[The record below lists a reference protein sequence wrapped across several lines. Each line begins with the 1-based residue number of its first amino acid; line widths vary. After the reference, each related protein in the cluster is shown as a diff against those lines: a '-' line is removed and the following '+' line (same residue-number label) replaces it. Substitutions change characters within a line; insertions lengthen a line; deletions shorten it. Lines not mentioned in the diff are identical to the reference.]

1 RVVGIQH
8 GKAIFNLQAS
18 FQAREDGLDFTVT
31 TPPDTPAPETLP
43 TFKERYEPFAE
54 QMGPWYHRPR
64 PIDMR
69 YVDAPLPD
77 APAPQSPQIAQRVWM
92 RADGTLPDDE
102 TLHACIVT
110 YASDMTLLDTTLLPH
125 RLRWSEENDIQM
137 ASLDHA
143 MWFHRPFR
151 ADEWLLYAQD
161 TPSTS
166 SSRGLAH
173 GHIFRPDGALAISV
187 VQEGLI
193 RKVR

>member
-1 RVVGIQH
+1 MKPNCRRICDLLVQ
-8 GKAIFNLQAS
+8 
-18 FQAREDGLDFTVT
+18 
-31 TPPDTPAPETLP
+31 
-43 TFKERYEPFAE
+43 Y
-54 QMGPWYHRPR
+54 
-64 PIDMR
+64 
-69 YVDAPLPD
+69 
-77 APAPQSPQIAQRVWM
+77 
-92 RADGTLPDDE
+92 ADGTLPDDE

-125 RLRWSEENDIQM
+125 RLRWSEENNIQM

>member
-1 RVVGIQH
+1 MVEQ
-8 GKAIFNLQAS
+8 
-18 FQAREDGLDFTVT
+18 GLDFSAAM
-31 TPPDTPAPETLP
+31 PDAPAPESLP
-43 TFKERYEPFAE
+43 TFKERYAKYADR
-54 QMGPWYHRPR
+54 MGPWYERPR

-77 APAPQSPQIAQRVWM
+77 SPTPSTPQTSQRVWM
-92 RADGTLPDDE
+92 RADGRLPDDP

-125 RLRWSEENDIQM
+125 ALRWSDGEIQM
-137 ASLDHA
+137 ASLDHT

-151 ADEWLLYAQD
+151 ADEWLLYAQE

-166 SSRGLAH
+166 GSRGLAL
-173 GHIFRPDGALAISV
+173 GSIFTPDGRIAVSV

-193 RKVR
+193 RRT